1 MVHSVAF
8 ESTKIVVEITR
19 QVKHCANMS
28 AASDCA
34 CNCVTPQIVSIP
46 GTEGDQGIAG
56 VDGSNGLSVFT
67 LIVTSDA
74 TFPDTATTV
83 QVNVAENQM
92 FVVGQTVFGADP
104 SPGTDHGT
112 FEVMSLTG
120 TTVIGLR
127 ATAAPGDTALP
138 FTLGIGGKI
147 TAAGATGALAAAL
160 PNAFTDNSTG
170 TASDTIAAGV
180 GIHTIT
186 IPLTSLATGLG
197 VLAIDLLTDYIL
209 GYKFKLLSFDFVTTV
224 VGAGAGAT
232 QTFNLEI
239 GAVDVTNTLTVTLAS
254 TATIGAVTAGVPNP
268 IVATHTGTNAST
280 LSIEMAA
287 GGTVFTSGAGYFV
300 IKVQNM
306 DTADAAASFAAHID
320 QLILALT

>member
-1 MVHSVAF
+1 MSLA
-8 ESTKIVVEITR
+8 TDCCGPCDPVVSNVPGV
-19 QVKHCANMS
+19 QG
-28 AASDCA
+28 DDG
-34 CNCVTPQIVSIP
+34 TP
-46 GTEGDQGIAG
+46 GI
-56 VDGSNGLSVFT
+56 DGSNGISAFT
-67 LIVTSDA
+67 LTTDDEDVNAPLDSITFDVAQSDSFAIGQHIFISDGTDWGTFIITAIGTATSITA
-74 TFPDTATTV
+74 TFQD
-83 QVNVAENQM
+83 
-92 FVVGQTVFGADP
+92 
-104 SPGTDHGT
+104 
-112 FEVMSLTG
+112 
-120 TTVIGLR
+120 
-127 ATAAPGDTALP
+127 APGDTATP
-138 FTLGIGGKI
+138 FNLASGSKVTP
-147 TAAGATGALAAAL
+147 AGATGALSAAL
-160 PNAFTDNSTG
+160 PTAITDNSTG
-170 TASDTIAAGV
+170 TASNTIAAGV

-268 IVATHTGTNAST
+268 IVATNTGTAANT

-306 DTADAAASFAAHID
+306 DEADSAASMADHIND
-320 QLILALT
+320 LILALS